1 MNLLLRLKWKTWGM
15 FDENRQC
22 KQWDTVSERK
32 CLCVCVY
39 VCRQKSAGK
48 TTLQDTEEWTAGQ
61 WLVQNGKQQTQ
72 KVTLQTWKIDV
83 KISGC
88 GNAIPRKAPA
98 KKKQGRKNEPM
109 AATVF
114 EMRSNKREI
123 VFAIYETHGNVQ
135 RQLELELKMLFHLSF
150 VHFCI
155 AFYFE
160 IGEETVTETGGDRTT
175 FQTEYTITAMNNIN
189 LIWTSALDRAKKWRC
204 FAKRRFSV

>member
-1 MNLLLRLKWKTWGM
+1 MKTDNVNNETLLVKGS
-15 FDENRQC
+15 
-22 KQWDTVSERK
+22 V
-32 CLCVCVY
+32 CVCVFMCADKK
-39 VCRQKSAGK
+39 VQEKPRCKTRKNELLDNDLCKMANNKRKKSHCKREKSTWRFRAAEMQFQEK
-48 TTLQDTEEWTAGQ
+48 H
-61 WLVQNGKQQTQ
+61 QQ
-72 KVTLQTWKIDV
+72 
-83 KISGC
+83 
-88 GNAIPRKAPA
+88 
-98 KKKQGRKNEPM
+98 KKKQGKKNEPM

-160 IGEETVTETGGDRTT
+160 IGEETVTETGGDRTA

>member
-1 MNLLLRLKWKTWGM
+1 MQFQEKH
-15 FDENRQC
+15 
-22 KQWDTVSERK
+22 
-32 CLCVCVY
+32 
-39 VCRQKSAGK
+39 
-48 TTLQDTEEWTAGQ
+48 
-61 WLVQNGKQQTQ
+61 QQ
-72 KVTLQTWKIDV
+72 
-83 KISGC
+83 
-88 GNAIPRKAPA
+88 
-98 KKKQGRKNEPM
+98 KKQGKKNEPM

-160 IGEETVTETGGDRTT
+160 IGEETVTETGGDRTA